1 MPIRP
6 LDGHVHWFLS
16 ADDRNK
22 FLFCFNYY
30 LFLIFFSSHFGSGFV
45 CANCVFDCCKIVC
58 FWDAKAS
65 MRCVSAQKNFYFS
78 ANRMEWMKNEEG
90 KKRASAAN
98 VQTINVKPKDKHSD
112 ANLIN
117 AKCGAHRLCCSSFF
131 FRSMFFLRE
140 LVARIRCARNF
151 IIIRYE
157 WNGYRFETH
166 RCHFH
171 SLHKSSC
178 TNFSELLL
186 AINRV
191 WLNGAAICKCV
202 KNENENKSNKNKQ
215 TSCVRFVRIALV
227 EQRAKCLPMLMR

>member
-1 MPIRP
+1 MCKLCVRLLQNCLLLGCESIDAMRICSEK
-6 LDGHVHWFLS
+6 LLLQ
-16 ADDRNK
+16 RE
-22 FLFCFNYY
+22 
-30 LFLIFFSSHFGSGFV
+30 SHG
-45 CANCVFDCCKIVC
+45 
-58 FWDAKAS
+58 
-65 MRCVSAQKNFYFS
+65 M
-78 ANRMEWMKNEEG
+78 NEEWRMK

-117 AKCGAHRLCCSSFF
+117 AKCGAYRLCCSSFF

-178 TNFSELLL
+178 TIFSELLL

-202 KNENENKSNKNKQ
+202 KNENENNQRKTNRHHA
-215 TSCVRFVRIALV
+215 CVFFFAL
-227 EQRAKCLPMLMR
+227 R